1 MAVVSVI
8 TFRPLPGRLP
18 EFLGSLPEAKKIHE
32 RLGARIRVLQA
43 GPGPRPRTITYVQE
57 FDDMV
62 KYGEFAEK
70 LNVDQE
76 WQAFVAKVGAD
87 PPFEIVESSIES
99 DVTLP

>member
-76 WQAFVAKVGAD
+76 WQAYFAKFWSD
-87 PPFEIVESSIES
+87 PSVELVEQGLAS

>member
-70 LNVDQE
+70 LTVDQE
-76 WQAFVAKVGAD
+76 WQAYFAKFWSD
-87 PPFEIVESSIES
+87 PSVELVEQGLAS